1 MNAGSQQ
8 RNVAFNLLLT
18 QILRDSML
26 ENKKPANEAMVKSN
40 WYDVAANPRDSL
52 CSTVSEIRL
61 DNSWAFFETGV
72 RALVSK
78 VSNWTLSSSSSSSST
93 FQAALAV
100 QLLAETNPVD
110 RAEKLPALCSFVQR
124 RNKRMRRKLV
134 TSKIIRERFRQLNLL
149 DRQI

>member
-1 MNAGSQQ
+1 
-8 RNVAFNLLLT
+8 
-18 QILRDSML
+18 
-26 ENKKPANEAMVKSN
+26 MVKSN

-124 RNKRMRRKLV
+124 RNKRMRRTLRRRLSAPW
-134 TSKIIRERFRQLNLL
+134 SKSWKSGWPIRLFRSPPLKRHQWTNRFVFRFRWLP
-149 DRQI
+149 R